1 MLSSRDTGGWNVLY
15 VVGPTRRQFGDHS
28 DGPRCAHF
36 RHIDCAAVYGNE
48 TEVGAGLSDGMKEAG
63 VKR

>member
-1 MLSSRDTGGWNVLY
+1 MY
-15 VVGPTRRQFGDHS
+15 
-28 DGPRCAHF
+28 F

-48 TEVGAGLSDGMKEAG
+48 TEVGMGLSDAMKEAG